1 MHLCFSWKELQN
13 NVFFSI
19 QYKSVFIAVIF
30 LSGSVISQQ
39 EKSSL
44 TIRYFDGNKI
54 ALPDEV
60 FVLYKE
66 KDSIGSCTTNA
77 QGECKFDINLD
88 VQSEYTVVEPKH
100 YYTNGNTLSI
110 KTEDFAQDYIL
121 EMTQRKSC
129 TLRNNYQVFF
139 GRNMIEP
146 VHDIEMEF
154 LNQLISDHPNI
165 CIEFTQA
172 IVGSESEEI
181 ARQRMNQFRL
191 FIENNCSDI
200 DCVQFSDQLHYLPEL
215 QNDQRSRIEAVIAG
229 LDSKCN

>member
-13 NVFFSI
+13 KVFFSI
-19 QYKSVFIAVIF
+19 QYKLVFIAVIF

-39 EKSSL
+39 EKNSL

-54 ALPDEV
+54 GLPDEV

-77 QGECKFDINLD
+77 LGECKFHINLEF
-88 VQSEYTVVEPKH
+88 QTEYIVVEPNH
-100 YYTNGNTLSI
+100 YYTEGNTLSI
-110 KTEDFAQDYIL
+110 KTEDFPQDYIL

-139 GRNMIEP
+139 ERNMIEP
-146 VHDIEMEF
+146 VEDIDIEF
-154 LNQLISDHPNI
+154 LNQLIADHPTI

-181 ARQRMNQFRL
+181 AKQRMKQFKL

-200 DCVQFSDQLHYLPEL
+200 DCVQFSDQLHYLPETL
-215 QNDQRSRIEAVIAG
+215 DDQRSRIEAVVAG